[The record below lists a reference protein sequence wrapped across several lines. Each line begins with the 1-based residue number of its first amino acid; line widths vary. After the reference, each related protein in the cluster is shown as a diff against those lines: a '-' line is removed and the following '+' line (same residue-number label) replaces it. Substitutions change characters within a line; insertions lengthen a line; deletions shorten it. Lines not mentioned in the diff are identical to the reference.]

1 MFRHRLAPP
10 RTCLATIND
19 TAATLDGFLATRPT
33 RSLAVCTADL
43 GVRLS
48 GMRRP
53 SGRGMPLFPRRLV
66 TPPLTLKAVRQ
77 MGTAFVQLHY
87 TVPPVS
93 GTAAAPV
100 RP

>member
-1 MFRHRLAPP
+1 VVGGGELAAQFHDAG
-10 RTCLATIND
+10 LLDEIMVTI
-19 TAATLDGFLATRPT
+19 AGVTL
-33 RSLAVCTADL
+33 
-43 GVRLS
+43 
-48 GMRRP
+48 
-53 SGRGMPLFPRRLV
+53 GRGMPLFPRRLV